1 MSSLIDKDLG
11 PYHIEEQ
18 IGSGGMATVYKAHHA
33 ATDRVSSQYFGE
45 NTPPRRGLEQVS
57 PSY

>member
-1 MSSLIDKDLG
+1 MTLQEILADIHALEEDLL
-11 PYHIEEQ
+11 
-18 IGSGGMATVYKAHHA
+18 
-33 ATDRVSSQYFGE
+33 VSSQCFGE